1 MQVALREMEIDGGIL
16 EPLMTHEQLNGTQIG
31 TGFEQ
36 MGREAMAQRVW
47 MNFLSQAGPRGYYTQ
62 AYQMVLSEMG

>member
-1 MQVALREMEIDGGIL
+1 MQMPLREMEVNSRIL
-16 EPLMTHEQLNGTQIG
+16 EPLMPHEQLNGAQVG

-47 MNFLSQAGPRGYYTQ
+47 MNLPGQSGARRSYTK
-62 AYQMVLSEMG
+62 AFQMVLSEIG